1 MSWISNIGD
10 EIGISPEVVQKGV
23 VGITRGQATL
33 LLKRMNEYKQ
43 GLGAANGGRTM
54 FEHAIEYARTELPIV
69 VEETPPDTP
78 ATKQEADVKPENNS
92 DAFAEFVGSISAAI
106 VKSEA

>member
-1 MSWISNIGD
+1 MI
-10 EIGISPEVVQKGV
+10 
-23 VGITRGQATL
+23 GITRGQATL
-33 LLKRMNEYKQ
+33 LLEKMNEYKQ

-54 FEHAIEYARTELPIV
+54 FEHAIAYARTELPIV
-69 VEETPPDTP
+69 VEETPPYTP

-92 DAFAEFVGSISAAI
+92 DAFTEFVGSICAAI